1 MAMELNKTNREVM
14 TRDFATVTADASL
27 REAYDAIRKN
37 LEGPPHSPGLIVLD
51 KENKYAGVLTVDD
64 FMRELSRLYRDACD
78 KPGKKD
84 WVERFFNECELAGI
98 KQVSHLMSGKRQTIG
113 AGDSFEK
120 SCEFTDSGRRGCTTS
135 RDNNQKEGTN
145 RAGSQNA
152 QIEIRGGL
160 VSAPRFSLSIP
171 AYRLFGATDF
181 NVASDTGTPSGGGP
195 SLGELW
201 RFP

>member
-120 SCEFTDSGRRGCTTS
+120 SCELILYKKLHLLTVVDEAARPVGIITRRKVLT
-135 RDNNQKEGTN
+135 E
-145 RAGSQNA
+145 
-152 QIEIRGGL
+152 L
-160 VSAPRFSLSIP
+160 APRML
-171 AYRLFGATDF
+171 R
-181 NVASDTGTPSGGGP
+181 
-195 SLGELW
+195 
-201 RFP
+201 